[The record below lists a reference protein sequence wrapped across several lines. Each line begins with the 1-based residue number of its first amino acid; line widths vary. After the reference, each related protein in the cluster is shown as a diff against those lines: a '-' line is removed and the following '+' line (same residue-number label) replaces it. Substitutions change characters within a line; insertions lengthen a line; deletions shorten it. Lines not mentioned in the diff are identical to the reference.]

1 VYLVYSDPKPSVF
14 GPSIL
19 VWRY

>member
-1 VYLVYSDPKPSVF
+1 VYSDPKPSVF